1 MADLQE
7 QHDYFK
13 VTRVESWNSDLL
25 YRDWS
30 RSDRKITSPSRV
42 QEPIQPNQ
50 EIYLS
55 YLDTTLPSKSRTNEL
70 QKNYGFL
77 CDCKGCHT
85 KDLDQE
91 SQAGGDL
98 EQLIQAGQVDAI
110 ENLPAY
116 NIGVLQRLQRA
127 FDDAIRYDRDPN
139 KAYDIGER
147 LIKGMS
153 YYLDKKKDSSRPDF
167 RRACGIQ
174 YMFMGELSLTLTKD
188 PRLTQAYFLGL
199 GKNFF
204 RKFSKKNF
212 LTQNYLT
219 PPPSLQ
225 SRRNPK
231 NHRRGRVHSLQ
242 SNPQNS

>member
-1 MADLQE
+1 MLNHSCRPNALWQ
-7 QHDYFK
+7 
-13 VTRVESWNSDLL
+13 T
-25 YRDWS
+25 YRNNT
-30 RSDRKITSPSRV
+30 IILRV
-42 QEPIQPNQ
+42 QEPIQPGQ

-188 PRLTQAYFLGL
+188 PRLTQAYLFKAEEIL
-199 GKNFF
+199 KITDAEESTVFSRI
-204 RKFSKKNF
+204 RKIR
-212 LTQNYLT
+212 
-219 PPPSLQ
+219 SLLLVLHAAHKQ
-225 SRRNPK
+225 AY
-231 NHRRGRVHSLQ
+231 G
-242 SNPQNS
+242 